1 MCNLCNNGCNCNRND
16 CNCQNSRCPQER
28 IILRGPVGPQG
39 PRGPIGPQG
48 ATGAQGLQGPQGIPG
63 PVGPIGPAG
72 ATGATGATG
81 PVGPAGPIGPTGATG
96 ATGATGPAGPQ
107 GEVGPQGP
115 QGEQGPVGPTG
126 ATGATG
132 ATGPQGP
139 QGEQGVPGTN
149 NAVYAGLSTATTV
162 AQNAIIPL
170 EQVTATDG
178 STFTVSDGSINLPE
192 AGTYLV
198 SYSVNGSATA
208 GALSVT
214 LYLDGTPIGGETLTE
229 ESSGEPVSLSK
240 TILVSV
246 TDPTTLSIFN
256 TSAGTV
262 NINNASITAL
272 LTA

>member
-1 MCNLCNNGCNCNRND
+1 MCFLCNNGCNCNRNI
-16 CNCQNSRCPQER
+16 CNCNRCSQER

-48 ATGAQGLQGPQGIPG
+48 ATGPQGLQGSQGIPG

-81 PVGPAGPIGPTGATG
+81 P
-96 ATGATGPAGPQ
+96 
-107 GEVGPQGP
+107 
-115 QGEQGPVGPTG
+115 QGPVG

-132 ATGPQGP
+132 ATGPQGPVGATGATGP

-149 NAVYAGLSTATTV
+149 NAVYAGLSDATDI

-170 EQVTATDG
+170 TLVAATDG
-178 STFTVSDGSINLPE
+178 STFTVSDGAINLPE

-198 SYSVNGSATA
+198 SYSVNGSNATGDIA
-208 GALSVT
+208 TT
-214 LYLDGTPIGGETLTE
+214 LYLNGTPVIGETLSEAST
-229 ESSGEPVSLSK
+229 GDIANLSK
-240 TILVSV
+240 TILL
-246 TDPTTLSIFN
+246 TTNAPAALSIFN
-256 TSAGTV
+256 TSAGTAT
-262 NINNASITAL
+262 ISNASITAL